1 MPEGEPSFENCL
13 SGKRE
18 PDISLTVHP
27 GNRDSYEEVAL
38 SKRGR
43 GGLGE
48 YLTGLAEGFLDFS
61 TILFLISIFICQAE
75 ATPIIEGQKEQAGKQ
90 GGG

>member
-1 MPEGEPSFENCL
+1 MPKGEPSFEHCL

-18 PDISLTVHP
+18 LGISFTVHP

-48 YLTGLAEGFLDFS
+48 YLMGLAEGFLDFS
-61 TILFLISIFICQAE
+61 TMFLISIFICQTGAI
-75 ATPIIEGQKEQAGKQ
+75 PIIEGQKEQAGKQ
-90 GGG
+90 GGS